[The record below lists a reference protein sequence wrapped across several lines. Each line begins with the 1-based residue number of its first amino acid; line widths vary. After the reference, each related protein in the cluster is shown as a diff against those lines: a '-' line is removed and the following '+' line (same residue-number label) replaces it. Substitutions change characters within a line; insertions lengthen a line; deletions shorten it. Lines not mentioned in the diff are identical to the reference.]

1 METNIMVENEM
12 LDDPEIQ
19 NNIRQAQT
27 DTMRNSH
34 QQTEFEQVK
43 LETRMND
50 EEDELGHMSLSDR
63 ASAGITKPMNA
74 VNPVAN
80 MLLSSAQTLEAEHH
94 QISDQPS
101 YLKQK

>member
-1 METNIMVENEM
+1 M
-12 LDDPEIQ
+12 
-19 NNIRQAQT
+19 
-27 DTMRNSH
+27 
-34 QQTEFEQVK
+34 K

-80 MLLSSAQTLEAEHH
+80 MLLSSA
-94 QISDQPS
+94 
-101 YLKQK
+101 